1 MENIAEC
8 PACGSGELV
17 DYLKTKD
24 YFLSGESFGLMKCAN
39 CNLVF
44 TNPRPEKSELGRYYE
59 SDEYLSHHASS
70 WSFQAFVYRFL
81 RSLNIR
87 HKYRQVTIFAS
98 RGRLLDVGSG
108 TGELLRFFKQKGWD
122 VTGIEPNDS
131 ARSYSISHH
140 DVSVFPEGYLSSLP
154 SDSFDVVSMWHVL
167 EHVSDINERVR
178 ILSRVL
184 KKEGVLVVALPNID
198 SWDADYYGS
207 YWAALDVPR
216 HLFHFSPGSFG
227 DFSNRHGFKVIA
239 KIPMKMDAFY
249 VSLLSEKY
257 KGRGVVAAW
266 IFALLNGFR
275 SNIHA
280 YRDNNYSSVIYIL
293 KKK

>member
-1 MENIAEC
+1 MENIAKC
-8 PACGSGELV
+8 PVCGSGDIV

-24 YFLSGESFGLMKCAN
+24 YFLSQESFGLMKCAR

-44 TNPRPEKSELGRYYE
+44 TNPRPAKSELGCYYE
-59 SDEYLSHHASS
+59 SDQYLSHHASS
-70 WSFQAFVYRFL
+70 WNFQAFVYRFL
-81 RSLNIR
+81 RRLNIR
-87 HKYRQVTIFAS
+87 HKYRQVTTFALK
-98 RGRLLDVGSG
+98 GRLLDVGSG

-131 ARSYSISHH
+131 ARNYAISQH
-140 DVSVFPEGYLSSLP
+140 DVSVFPESYLSSLP
-154 SDSFDVVSMWHVL
+154 ANSFDVVSMWHVL
-167 EHVSDINERVR
+167 EHVSDINERIR
-178 ILSRVL
+178 ALSRVL
-184 KKEGVLVVALPNID
+184 KTEGVLVVALPNID
-198 SWDADYYGS
+198 SWDANYYGS

-227 DFSNRHGFKVIA
+227 DFSNRHGFKVVE

-257 KGRGVVAAW
+257 KGRGTVLSWVL
-266 IFALLNGFR
+266 ALINGFR
-275 SNIHA
+275 SNINA
-280 YRDNNYSSVIYIL
+280 YRDQNYSSVIYIL